1 VDGTQLRIEIEQE
14 DDGRWIAE
22 VPALP
27 GVMVYGQSR
36 DDALARVEALALRV
50 LADRLE
56 HGEAVPG
63 LSGLFSA
70 A

>member
-1 VDGTQLRIEIEQE
+1 MNLTIEFDRE

-22 VPALP
+22 VPDLP
-27 GVMVYGQSR
+27 GCLVYGQSR
-36 DDALARVEALALRV
+36 DEAMLKARALALRV

-56 HGEAVPG
+56 HGESVPTTISFLG
-63 LSGLFSA
+63 A